1 MADPEV
7 NSMNFPVSKFVKM
20 EKPSEESFGERSR
33 KLQSTLSLEIKRRLL
48 SVQWDDPD
56 VRLELP
62 IDEDIFY
69 KVFGSLGR
77 LSKSRGRTVH
87 RITENSQLDSILGT
101 RWSVRIKNEMGDFE
115 AVRNGS
121 VEYYLYER
129 PPISDFAPAGGNY
142 SLASWSKNHG

>member
-1 MADPEV
+1 MKLIFTFVAA
-7 NSMNFPVSKFVKM
+7 KFRQILS
-20 EKPSEESFGERSR
+20 PSVILLR
-33 KLQSTLSLEIKRRLL
+33 IDKRRLL
-48 SVQWDDPD
+48 SVRRDDPD

-115 AVRNGS
+115 AVRIGS

-129 PPISDFAPAGGNY
+129 PPISDFAPARGEIIPLPAGARTTVNF
-142 SLASWSKNHG
+142 